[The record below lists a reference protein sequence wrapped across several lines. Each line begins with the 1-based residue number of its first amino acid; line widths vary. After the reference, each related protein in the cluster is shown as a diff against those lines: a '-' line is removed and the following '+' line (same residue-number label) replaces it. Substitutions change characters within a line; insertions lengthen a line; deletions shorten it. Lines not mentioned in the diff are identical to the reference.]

1 MRAKRTLA
9 MLLAWGLILTEAFSA
24 TGGTVRAAAPEPE
37 MTAAADP
44 GVIPEPAP
52 AEEPESL
59 EVPADTDPNGEESPV
74 PGEEE
79 DISGEDSDPVVEET
93 PGVYTDPDA
102 DVPEETALPDEI
114 TTEEVQDAGLL
125 TDTPERT
132 GIGNS
137 LELLCQEKWDSDIH
151 DYIQVIE
158 FCPAIVGYTAAQ
170 RPAAKEVTVKNT
182 GTEQLTLESPAVT
195 NAALSDQWEI
205 SGLKKS
211 QLAPDEETTFT
222 VRPKTGIVAR
232 WDGNE
237 WQNTRFDICVK
248 TADGGTEAHIP
259 DVFRVGL
266 IGTEL
271 GARLET
277 GPDDDDPVIWISRT
291 FTARDLTPYYGEDDV
306 ALLIGDTDIQLT
318 PGDILRI
325 GGFKQ
330 DTDRTWGTPSSLSI
344 GGTIG
349 STPGKLK
356 AGTLQAGILQASSID
371 ITDGIVWADTVSIG
385 ASDYGYFHISGGE
398 LHVAERF
405 DVQGKGYGAEAAVE
419 IGTDFYDEATG
430 KTLLYPAKVY
440 AECPME
446 ITNSVQINQG
456 SELHVTPGD
465 HEAEGALICKTMYI
479 DGDIYVRDAINENRL
494 TPARAISAEDIN
506 FYEGQMVVEQPC
518 TKPGSMGIYA
528 RDSFDIYGFSRIY
541 SANSEERVSTP
552 TAVVFSQ
559 GGPAIHCECWDSPVY
574 SPAGIHLRGTGRIL
588 AQSGDGRPGD
598 GRPESYPA
606 ILANREDTAYFNINY
621 YVDPAVNHIA
631 LPADADAPVKTG
643 NGMVTVYDS
652 EDRVA
657 RTVLIEPIDQE
668 TGTDAAPSFTVS
680 ANALSLSGVE
690 GEATAPR
697 TLTVTN
703 NGGVPFR
710 IDPADVT
717 LEGADDSLFTVTQE
731 GSVLLPGETLTL
743 TVNRKPDAPGR
754 PPLASRDE
762 AYTATL
768 LIAPQTLDREELSN
782 AETGESL
789 TASIPLT
796 LHLYPAFSLTPEGAA
811 PGQAVHLGEAMEGE
825 TLDPVTFTLKNNGT
839 RTRDYDVRIVSYD
852 KNDSN
857 LHTTAEHPDLILD
870 TGAAT
875 GFRLA
880 PGAKKTFTVSS
891 GVLTESSGTPNAE
904 GELEI
909 NGRLEV
915 YAGDRSGGVSPVD
928 DDTAVVKNVYL
939 SGTVS
944 AAPDGIR
951 IKAIPDQ
958 YYSASPLKPVPQVY
972 TGSKKLS
979 AQDYTVTYT
988 NNTNIGTATVTVKGK
1003 GNYAGTDSATFG
1015 IRPRSVSYATTDT
1028 DEAVKQ
1034 GILTAHQTLTAN
1046 GRRQTGRFILK
1057 YRFEDGR
1064 EVTLKE
1070 NTDYTLD
1077 YGTDDY
1083 TAPGIYTITVQG
1095 KGNYTGSR
1103 TLKLALTDPKG
1114 KTLISKAAVSAIPNQ
1129 TYCGKSIVLRALGAV
1144 CNDGESFAVTAQ
1156 KNPFEFTVKM
1166 GIRLLRCGKDYTLTY
1181 VNNKDIGTATVIIT
1195 GIGDTYTGSVTKTFK
1210 ITGTAL
1216 SSAKLHGFLDGILYT
1231 GEPVYQPAQPER
1243 LWFTDAKGKDL
1254 EAGVDYKVSYP
1265 VTPIDP
1271 GTYEVLFTGM
1281 GGYTGTVKKTF
1292 KVTDDISYCRTRDMQ
1307 ASYTCTG
1314 APIDPIQDYGV
1325 QLVSGAKAL
1334 EVGTDYTYEI
1344 TNNENPG
1351 TASIVVTAVAP
1362 YTGKA
1367 KITFKIVACP
1377 LDDTGRITILQPDG
1391 TTPWTADAA
1400 GWDDETWRKSGVKP
1414 EPVLIDGTR
1423 DCTLIPGTDYT
1434 LQWSNNTAAYTAA
1447 DRTAGKKAPA
1457 LTVTGKGKYAGK
1469 LTRNFLIEPAALS
1482 DMTVTATDVTKTSG
1496 SKGGFYRNTVVKV
1509 TDADGK
1515 VLTAGTDYWPVS
1527 DTAGHVKFKNNGN
1540 ELTLTDIPEASS
1552 EIDLE
1557 IEGKGN
1563 YSGWN
1568 TAASY
1573 HIVKGSIASV
1583 PFKINDQTYQYNVPV
1598 ELSAGDFAPVSSK
1611 IGGEQLNLVY
1621 GTHYEIVPD
1630 SYQNNDKAG
1639 TARVTVRGL
1648 GTAGLTGT
1656 KVVTFKINQVVG
1668 TDGTDA
1674 DRIVVKTRNNA
1685 PWAANGYPS
1694 YPYTK
1699 APVKPEAVVVLTDGA
1714 GHGLATLNNGTDYTL
1729 AWSNNT
1735 KPRTATGQ
1743 TADPTVTITLKG
1755 NYSGK
1760 LTRSFTISEHSLNAD
1775 DFTLTVTNKLQPQ
1788 THKTENNLE
1797 VMDALIFKASAMTA
1811 TLTENASGKKL
1822 GSNEFT
1828 VSYAYDA
1835 AGTSAVNENDV
1846 LDPGTIL
1853 YATVTAVKNGEGEYS
1868 GNYIDTY
1875 TTAFRVF
1882 AAENLGA
1889 ATITAPADLKYCATN
1904 GGITAGKDKF
1914 VVKARVGTKM
1924 VVLDPSCYQLDNWQD
1939 NNKAG
1944 TAKVTVSGIAEKGV
1958 KGSKTIAVRIAPAS
1972 ISDEAKK
1979 HLLKVMIT
1987 DDDTP
1992 QKNYA
1997 YEGIP
2002 AYYYTKS
2009 GIKPIPD
2016 IVKLTDKEDDATA
2029 CVEFER
2035 NTDYTVSWRA
2045 NTKAFTVTDRSK
2057 ITTQTPVMVL
2067 TGKGNLTGKLEIPF
2081 TIRKKSINDGEF
2093 AISAPDVVFQRKAGN
2108 YLLRDVT
2115 LTDADG
2121 KKLVSGTDYYAATDR
2136 NHPFQYYNSG
2146 TEAIYVMRNNTVTP
2160 VPTYSES
2167 PDESELL
2174 KDDIVLYEPGAEV
2187 RIMVIVTGSNNYSD
2201 VNGCSYRMI
2210 ASSNLNTA
2218 KVTIN
2223 EQPYTGNEIELTATD
2238 ISVTVRITGPDGKPA
2253 DHELIMGQDY
2263 TITGYENNTNVG
2275 TAKVKIEGV
2284 REKGFVGS
2292 KICTFRIKAFSL
2304 DPPKD

>member
-222 VRPKTGIVAR
+222 VRPKTGIIAR

-237 WQNTRFDICVK
+237 WQNTHFDICVK
-248 TADGGTEAHIP
+248 TADSGTEAHIP
-259 DVFRVGL
+259 AAFRVGL

-318 PGDILRI
+318 PGDDLRI
-325 GGFKQ
+325 GGFME
-330 DTDRTWGTPSSLSI
+330 DESYAVLTI
-344 GGTIG
+344 GGTTG
-349 STPGKLK
+349 SMPGKLK
-356 AGTLQAGILQASSID
+356 AGTLQAGILKAHAID

-405 DVQGKGYGAEAAVE
+405 DVQSKGYGAGAAVE

-465 HEAEGALICKTMYI
+465 HEAEAALKCCNLYNN
-479 DGDIYVRDAINENRL
+479 GDLYVRDAVNANRA
-494 TPARAISAEDIN
+494 TPARAISTVYVDHYSGRIIAE
-506 FYEGQMVVEQPC
+506 EPC
-518 TKPGSMGIYA
+518 PVP
-528 RDSFDIYGFSRIY
+528 DSVALFASDNMEIGTSGKSI
-541 SANSEERVSTP
+541 P
-552 TAVVFSQ
+552 TIVAFSQ
-559 GGPAIHCECWDSPVY
+559 AGPAIFCDYRESFSF
-574 SPAGIHLRGTGRIL
+574 SPAGIRFYGPARVL
-588 AQSGDGRPGD
+588 AQSGDGLSG
-598 GRPESYPA
+598 GAPA
-606 ILANREDTAYFNINY
+606 IMGNRENAGNTGLFNINY
-621 YVDPAVNHIA
+621 YIVPEVNHIA
-631 LPADADAPVKTG
+631 LPADAAIKAE
-643 NGMVTVYDS
+643 NGITTVYDS
-652 EDRVA
+652 EDQIA
-657 RTVLIEPIDQE
+657 STVLIEPTDQG
-668 TGTDAAPSFTVS
+668 TGTDTSPSFEVS

-690 GEATAPR
+690 GEVTAPR

-731 GSVLLPGETLTL
+731 GSVLLPGESLTL
-743 TVNRKPDAPGR
+743 TVSRKADAPGVR
-754 PPLASRDE
+754 PLSGRDE
-762 AYTATL
+762 SYTDTL
-768 LIAPQTLDREELSN
+768 HFNLRTLS
-782 AETGESL
+782 GEAL
-789 TASIPLT
+789 TAPGTDEALTGSIPLS
-796 LHLYPAFSLTPEGAA
+796 LYLAPAFTLTPEGADPA
-811 PGQAVHLGEAMEGE
+811 HAVSLGEAMAGE
-825 TLDPVTFTLKNNGT
+825 TFDPVTFTLKNNGT
-839 RTRDYDVRIVSYD
+839 RTRDFDLRLVAYEQGNI
-852 KNDSN
+852 
-857 LHTTAEHPDLILD
+857 AHPDLYLD
-870 TGAAT
+870 GGAAA
-875 GFRLA
+875 GIRLA

-891 GVLTESSGTPNAE
+891 GVLADAGTVTAR
-904 GELEI
+904 LEI
-909 NGRLEV
+909 
-915 YAGDRSGGVSPVD
+915 YAGERTATLTPAGD
-928 DDTAVVKNVYL
+928 DAAVMKEVYL
-939 SGTVS
+939 SGTVP

-951 IKAIPDQ
+951 IKAIPDR
-958 YYSASPLKPVPQVY
+958 YYDGTAQKPLPQVY
-972 TGSKKLS
+972 AGTKKLTP
-979 AQDYTVTYT
+979 QDYTVSYT
-988 NNTNIGTATVTVKGK
+988 ANTNVGTATVTVKGK
-1003 GNYAGTDSATFG
+1003 GNYSGTATGTFR
-1015 IRPRSVSYATTDT
+1015 ILPRSVSYAFTDT

-1046 GRRQTGRFILK
+1046 GRRQTGKFVLK

-1129 TYCGKSIVLRALGAV
+1129 AYCGKSIVLHASGAV
-1144 CNDGESFAVTAQ
+1144 CEEGETFALNAQ
-1156 KNPFEFTVKM
+1156 KKPFDFTVKM
-1166 GIRLLRCGKDYTLTY
+1166 GNRLLRCGKDYRLTY
-1181 VNNKDIGTATVIIT
+1181 TDNREVGTATVTIS
-1195 GIGDTYTGSVTKTFK
+1195 GIGDNYTGSVTKTFK

-1243 LWFTDAKGKDL
+1243 LWFTDAKGKNL

-1265 VTPIDP
+1265 ITPIAP

-1314 APIDPIQDYGV
+1314 SPIDPMDPAGTAPV
-1325 QLVSGAKAL
+1325 LLVSGERVL
-1334 EVGTDYTYEI
+1334 EAGADYTYEI

-1377 LDDTGRITILQPDG
+1377 LDDADRITILQPDG

-1447 DRTAGKKAPA
+1447 DRTAGKKAPT

-1482 DMTVTATDVTKTSG
+1482 DMTVTATDVTRTSG
-1496 SKGGFYRNTVVKV
+1496 SKGGFYRSTVVKV

-1598 ELSAGDFAPVSSK
+1598 ELSAGDFAPVSAR
-1611 IGGEQLNLVY
+1611 IGSEQLNLVC

-1639 TARVTVRGL
+1639 TAKVTVRGL

-1656 KVVTFKINQVVG
+1656 KVLSFKIKQVG
-1668 TDGTDA
+1668 TDAG
-1674 DRIVVKTRNNA
+1674 RIVVKTRDNA
-1685 PWAANGYPS
+1685 PWGKTYYPTYTYSKAA
-1694 YPYTK
+1694 
-1699 APVKPEAVVVLTDGA
+1699 VKPEPVVVLTDGA
-1714 GHGLATLNNGTDYTL
+1714 GHDLVPLNNGTDYTL

-1735 KPRTATGQ
+1735 KTRTATGI
-1743 TADPTVTITLKG
+1743 TTDPTLKITLKG

-1760 LTRSFTISEHSLNAD
+1760 LTRYYSITKSPLGAG
-1775 DFTLTVTNKLQPQ
+1775 DFTLSVSQKLQPD
-1788 THKTENNLE
+1788 TEEAGGTLSLTG
-1797 VMDALIFKASAMTA
+1797 MIFKKSGMTA
-1811 TLTENASGKKL
+1811 TLTENATGKKL
-1822 GSNEFT
+1822 GNTEFT
-1828 VSYAYDA
+1828 VTYAYDSA
-1835 AGTSAVNENDV
+1835 ATVRRLQGGTYAAEDVDAGDPVQEGDSIPAGTLLRAAVTAADSSYYRDGFTLSGADGV
-1846 LDPGTIL
+1846 RIMAVSDFKTVTITPPDDLVYDLGDPL
-1853 YATVTAVKNGEGEYS
+1853 ARPANNRFTVTAK
-1868 GNYIDTY
+1868 I
-1875 TTAFRVF
+1875 
-1882 AAENLGA
+1882 
-1889 ATITAPADLKYCATN
+1889 
-1904 GGITAGKDKF
+1904 GGKT
-1914 VVKARVGTKM
+1914 VR
-1924 VVLDPSCYQLDNWQD
+1924 LDDACYEVTGWSSPTD
-1939 NNKAG
+1939 AG
-1944 TAKVTVSGIAEKGV
+1944 TVPVTIKGV
-1958 KGSKTIAVRIAPAS
+1958 PERGFAGSAVVNVTIKPCSLSALAKSTYNAPGAFPALDIALTSDVTDTAS
-1972 ISDEAKK
+1972 
-1979 HLLKVMIT
+1979 HPIT
-1987 DDDTP
+1987 DHAVPDF
-1992 QKNYA
+1992 
-1997 YEGIP
+1997 
-2002 AYYYTKS
+2002 YYRKS
-2009 GIKPIPD
+2009 GVTIQTDGAVQIRTQSGPT
-2016 IVKLTDKEDDATA
+2016 LTLQAG
-2029 CVEFER
+2029 
-2035 NTDYTVSWRA
+2035 TDYTVSYK
-2045 NTKAFTVTDRSK
+2045 NNKALR
-2057 ITTQTPVMVL
+2057 TPESFETADNNSPLIIL
-2067 TGKGNLTGKLEIPF
+2067 TGKGNYCDSVALPF
-2081 TIRKKSINDGEF
+2081 SIVPCVLSELSDTC
-2093 AISAPDVVFQRKAGN
+2093 SAADVIYTNKAGN
-2108 YLLRDVT
+2108 YKLKDVT
-2115 LTDADG
+2115 LKDRNG
-2121 KKLVSGTDYYAATDR
+2121 NKLTAGTDYYRFDDR
-2136 NHPFQYYNSG
+2136 EHPFLYAYDG
-2146 TEAIYVMRNNTVTP
+2146 TGERIAADAVVPYGTKVRVTVTGKGSYTGP
-2160 VPTYSES
+2160 REFTYS
-2167 PDESELL
+2167 
-2174 KDDIVLYEPGAEV
+2174 VLAAANLNSA
-2187 RIMVIVTGSNNYSD
+2187 RIAIMDRFYTGSEITLSAGDFNTMTMKIAGEDWDLLLDNEFKI
-2201 VNGCSYRMI
+2201 VPGSY
-2210 ASSNLNTA
+2210 
-2218 KVTIN
+2218 K
-2223 EQPYTGNEIELTATD
+2223 
-2238 ISVTVRITGPDGKPA
+2238 
-2253 DHELIMGQDY
+2253 
-2263 TITGYENNTNVG
+2263 NNTNVG
-2275 TAKVKIEGV
+2275 TASVTIEGI
-2284 REKGFVGS
+2284 RDRGFTGTRTV
-2292 KICTFRIKAFSL
+2292 TFRIIPL
-2304 DPPKD
+2304 PMGTP